1 MIPCEQKPATRRAVP
16 RPPTGETPIQHTR
29 IDQDDWDDLETVAGR
44 RRAKVIREL
53 LAWYLRRPG
62 AALPERP
69 SREEMTEVVRDRIM
83 KQRPPAE

>member
-1 MIPCEQKPATRRAVP
+1 MIPCEQKPAARSTVP

-44 RRAKVIREL
+44 QRAKVMREL
-53 LAWYLRRPG
+53 LRWYLRRPG

-69 SREEMTEVVRDRIM
+69 SREEIAEVVRERM
-83 KQRPPAE
+83 TRA